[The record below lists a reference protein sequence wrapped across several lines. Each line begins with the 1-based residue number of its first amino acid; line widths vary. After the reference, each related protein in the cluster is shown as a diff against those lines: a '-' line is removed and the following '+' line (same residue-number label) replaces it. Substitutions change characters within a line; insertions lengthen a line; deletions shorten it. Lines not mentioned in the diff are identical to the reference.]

1 MTDFPIQTDP
11 NRKLYEH
18 IDGHP
23 SHTPPNAP
31 QGPAWWRKKG
41 GWDRFAASVLEQSKY
56 LGRMTKLLEQM
67 DKLQKAIKQA
77 KAEGDDATVT
87 KLKADLDVAAK
98 KFANEQLKYA
108 VKVKKTEGDEG
119 FILDEIKTFRKHLPS
134 FAAVIID
141 ERDEY
146 LTQSICE
153 IGAFSA
159 PYLFLM
165 SSL

>member
-67 DKLQKAIKQA
+67 TNRYVNGFRQHEQNVRRRIDEMKVEIKEFKVIIKQFNRKHAELMA
-77 KAEGDDATVT
+77 KVREVEDAMKRGALALTPQHWEALQRQERYKLERAE
-87 KLKADLDVAAK
+87 
-98 KFANEQLKYA
+98 
-108 VKVKKTEGDEG
+108 KKT
-119 FILDEIKTFRKHLPS
+119 L
-134 FAAVIID
+134 
-141 ERDEY
+141 
-146 LTQSICE
+146 
-153 IGAFSA
+153 
-159 PYLFLM
+159 
-165 SSL
+165 